1 MRGQPSPQKRV
12 GKIMNHAT
20 PKVRKLARSLL
31 ALEAAATTPAGPD
44 MPAAFRVCEKLGRT
58 LGRLAGVAGFRSL
71 LSRALALAAQEVS
84 WLQALRVGEDG
95 SLEGL
100 VEAEAELSL
109 SEVERGERVLVAQL
123 ITLFFSFLGE
133 ALTMR
138 LLQEW
143 WAEVRA
149 QDLDPASKRKT

>member
-1 MRGQPSPQKRV
+1 MK
-12 GKIMNHAT
+12 HAT
-20 PKVRKLARSLL
+20 PKVRKLARYLL
-31 ALEAAATTPAGPD
+31 ALEAAATTPVGPE

-58 LGRLAGVAGFRSL
+58 LARLAGVAGFCSV

-84 WLQALRVGEDG
+84 WLQSLRVGADG
-95 SLEGL
+95 SLQGL
-100 VEAEAELSL
+100 EEAEAELSA

-123 ITLFFSFLGE
+123 ITLLFSFIGE

-138 LLQEW
+138 LVQES

-149 QDLDPASKRKT
+149 QNFGSRE

>member
-1 MRGQPSPQKRV
+1 
-12 GKIMNHAT
+12 MNPAT
-20 PKVRKLARSLL
+20 PKVRKLARWLL
-31 ALEAAATTPAGPD
+31 ALESAATTPVGPD
-44 MPAAFRVCEKLGRT
+44 MPAAFRVCEKLRRT
-58 LGRLAGVAGFRSL
+58 LGRLTGVASFRSL
-71 LSRALALAAQEVS
+71 LSRALALAAHEVS

-100 VEAEAELSL
+100 EEVEAELSL

-123 ITLFFSFLGE
+123 ITLLFSFISE

-138 LLQEW
+138 LVQES

-149 QDLDPASKRKT
+149 QDFGSRK

>member
-1 MRGQPSPQKRV
+1 MKP
-12 GKIMNHAT
+12 AT
-20 PKVRKLARSLL
+20 LKLRKLARWLL
-31 ALEAAATTPAGPD
+31 ALEAAATTPVGPA
-44 MPAAFRVCEKLGRT
+44 MPAAFRVCEKLRRT
-58 LGRLAGVAGFRSL
+58 LGRLTGVAGFRSL

-84 WLQALRVGEDG
+84 WLQALRVGKDG

-100 VEAEAELSL
+100 VEAESELSL

-123 ITLFFSFLGE
+123 ITLLFSFIGE

-138 LLQEW
+138 LLQES

-149 QDLDPASKRKT
+149 QDLDPGGKRKI